1 MTEANEA
8 LEQKFAQL
16 VTELLGIPVAQVA
29 DDVSLDTPKFRTSV
43 GAAILATAVK
53 SRLGKTVSTAGVKTV
68 GQLRAAILGESMP
81 AASRGAAVPAPAAPD
96 LASPGPLAAGPIACG
111 VDMEDVATLPEA
123 PDYWKHEFYREHFSP
138 EEIAYC
144 AGQRD
149 PRQHFA
155 ARWCAKEAL
164 KKCSP
169 RFMKLA
175 FSQIQVANRSDG
187 SVALEVRTGSK
198 WAPAS
203 VALSLSHTPSTA
215 VAMVV
220 SAAEAGSARQPT
232 GVASG
237 AAPATQPRAGGTH
250 SDVLRRPFWAR
261 IMR

>member
-1 MTEANEA
+1 MTESNEA

-16 VTELLGIPVAQVA
+16 VAELLGIPVAQVA
-29 DDVSLDTPKFRTSV
+29 DDVSLDTPKFRTSA

-68 GQLRAAILGESMP
+68 GQLRAAVFGEPIPDGGPKAAEATP
-81 AASRGAAVPAPAAPD
+81 AAVRTTPAQR
-96 LASPGPLAAGPIACG
+96 LAAGPITCG

-155 ARWCAKEAL
+155 VRWCAKEAL

-187 SVALEVRTGSK
+187 AVALEVRVGEK
-198 WAPAS
+198 WHS
-203 VALSLSHTPSTA
+203 SGCALSLSHTPTTA

-220 SAAEAGSARQPT
+220 GGQDGPPAQTTPACP
-232 GVASG
+232 AS
-237 AAPATQPRAGGTH
+237 PRISG
-250 SDVLRRPFWAR
+250 
-261 IMR
+261 